1 MFGENTREAK
11 AKFREEIED
20 IHVLFKDFIVQHR
33 PDVDIVKVSTGE
45 SWPGTRALE
54 KNLVDELKTSDD
66 YLLEKSQDAD
76 IYEIK
81 YVSKKPVLERL
92 GFQVQRLFDKWQYG

>member
-1 MFGENTREAK
+1 DEAK

-33 PDVDIVKVSTGE
+33 PGVDIVKVSTGE

-54 KNLVDELKTSDD
+54 KKLVDELKTSDD
-66 YLLEKSQDAD
+66 YLLESSKDAD
-76 IYEIK
+76 IYEII
-81 YVSKKPVLERL
+81 YINKKSLTERMGL
-92 GFQVQRLFDKWQYG
+92 QVQRLFDKAQYG